1 MTAGILLQKLGA
13 KSYTKRHLHIIE
25 EFIANEETDC
35 EKLLNQLGSGWDNND
50 LTICEG
56 WINEQ

>member
-1 MTAGILLQKLGA
+1 MTAGILLQKLGV
-13 KSYTKRHLHIIE
+13 KSYTKRHLHIIN

-35 EKLLNQLGSGWDNND
+35 KKLLDSLGGWDDND
-50 LTICEG
+50 LTICES